1 MTRKSTFFLLL
12 FSIIC
17 INLSAQKVKLDD
29 LDVRASYFRLPNIG
43 FKEDI
48 TSYHVSVIGN
58 EGELQYLD
66 NNFEAIKSKI
76 NILNIPKVELAGTA
90 EVALNLGTPRAENVI
105 ISTTETKDKEGKIT
119 KYYKYTFNV
128 ECEASY
134 KVVTNTG
141 TVLKEVTIKGTNT
154 VFDRQDAIKYESSN
168 YTDKASLEKFWY
180 DNGRSIIL
188 NKRKEKLISVIDIIN
203 QQINDDFG
211 LVKIVDKVEFNT
223 LKEKSAEYAEF
234 KPMEKVVIDAFYQM
248 SEFDNSKYITAIQP
262 AIDFWT
268 SKLPTYNESDKE
280 QEKLVYACRYNT
292 ALAYYWA
299 DDFANARKY
308 ASMVE
313 NGEEKSKD
321 GKKLREKIEKLEEN
335 LKKINWTT
343 RHRKVELS
351 DTDTQR
357 VSAQKEELNA
367 AISSGDIS
375 KYPDFNT
382 KMGVRIESK
391 IKRGVV
397 YNDSGRKTEGYFV
410 FESNSNVP
418 NFIYTD
424 TYRFGYDDN
433 GKIKTA
439 TLKFSGLDS
448 FSIDTTMFKIRDI
461 TLSVGILSMTH
472 KNAVYTVLKDFKRTQ
487 WLMYHPTAV
496 PFGAEAKDMIPS
508 ALAYHKEKNEFLED
522 QDGFSSFTKKFSK
535 FLDDCPEIGAELKA
549 KKDSEPKKSLLN
561 KMLAD
566 NTAKNEATILEYLPK
581 YDDCELTKSKKK

>member
-76 NILNIPKVELAGTA
+76 NILNIPKVDLAGTA

-119 KYYKYTFNV
+119 KNYKYTFNV

-234 KPMEKVVIDAFYQM
+234 KPMEKVVIDA
-248 SEFDNSKYITAIQP
+248 ST
-262 AIDFWT
+262 
-268 SKLPTYNESDKE
+268 
-280 QEKLVYACRYNT
+280 
-292 ALAYYWA
+292 
-299 DDFANARKY
+299 
-308 ASMVE
+308 
-313 NGEEKSKD
+313 
-321 GKKLREKIEKLEEN
+321 
-335 LKKINWTT
+335 
-343 RHRKVELS
+343 
-351 DTDTQR
+351 
-357 VSAQKEELNA
+357 
-367 AISSGDIS
+367 
-375 KYPDFNT
+375 
-382 KMGVRIESK
+382 
-391 IKRGVV
+391 
-397 YNDSGRKTEGYFV
+397 
-410 FESNSNVP
+410 
-418 NFIYTD
+418 
-424 TYRFGYDDN
+424 
-433 GKIKTA
+433 
-439 TLKFSGLDS
+439 
-448 FSIDTTMFKIRDI
+448 
-461 TLSVGILSMTH
+461 
-472 KNAVYTVLKDFKRTQ
+472 
-487 WLMYHPTAV
+487 
-496 PFGAEAKDMIPS
+496 
-508 ALAYHKEKNEFLED
+508 
-522 QDGFSSFTKKFSK
+522 
-535 FLDDCPEIGAELKA
+535 
-549 KKDSEPKKSLLN
+549 
-561 KMLAD
+561 
-566 NTAKNEATILEYLPK
+566 
-581 YDDCELTKSKKK
+581 

>member
-1 MTRKSTFFLLL
+1 MNQKSTLLILLSLFFYV
-12 FSIIC
+12 
-17 INLSAQKVKLDD
+17 NLSSQKVKLDD
-29 LDVRASYFRLPNIG
+29 LDVRASFYKLPNIG
-43 FKEDI
+43 FKDDI

-76 NILNIPKVELAGTA
+76 NILNIPKVDLAGTA
-90 EVALNLGTPRAENVI
+90 EVVLNLGTPRAENVV

-119 KYYKYTFNV
+119 KNYKYTFNV

-134 KVVTNTG
+134 KVVTNAG

-188 NKRKEKLISVIDIIN
+188 NKRKEKLLSVIDIIN
-203 QQINDDFG
+203 QQINNDFG
-211 LVKIVDKVEFNT
+211 LIKIVDKVEFNT
-223 LKEKSAEYAEF
+223 LKEKSPEYPEF
-234 KPMEKVVIDAFYQM
+234 KAIEKVVIDAFYQM
-248 SEFDNSKYITAIQP
+248 TESDNSKYISAIQP
-262 AIDFWT
+262 AIDFWV
-268 SKLPTYNESDKE
+268 SKIPTYDESDKE
-280 QEKLVYACRYNT
+280 QAKLIYACRYNT

-299 DDFANARKY
+299 DDFVNARKY

-313 NGEEKSKD
+313 GGKEKSKD

-335 LKKINWTT
+335 LKNINWTT

-351 DTDTQR
+351 ATDTQR

-391 IKRGVV
+391 IKPGVV

-418 NFIYTD
+418 NFVYTD

-461 TLSVGILSMTH
+461 TLSAGILSMTH

-508 ALAYHKEKNEFLED
+508 PLAYHKEKNEFLED

-549 KKDSEPKKSLLN
+549 KKDSEPKKSLFN
-561 KMLAD
+561 KMMAD